1 MDENQDTGYEAFM
14 EAFEGDVGYQTD
26 AQENTDTQQE
36 DRDEGGNAETGVATE
51 EGAAEEASQTETGAT
66 DAGDA
71 GKDSAQ
77 DPAEKTEGEVFT
89 LKVNKQERTCTRE
102 EVINLAQKG
111 ADYDRVKDQLTQ
123 ERQNTAQLQSQLE
136 GNQETMDI
144 LGEIAKESNTN
155 VPDLLD
161 SLRVASYRK
170 QGLSEDAA
178 KERLLRVKAERE
190 TAKAKAGAVTTQET
204 ETEARQ
210 KRVAQDLA
218 DFRKEYPEVQLSD
231 ALLEKLMPD
240 IEAGRSM
247 LQAYGRYE
255 SAQKDARIADLEQQ
269 LAAEKQNNAN
279 RAGSP
284 GSQQD
289 TGGRKTKSDF
299 EKFMEAFE

>member
-1 MDENQDTGYEAFM
+1 MENEQDTGFEAFM
-14 EAFEGDVGYQTD
+14 EAFDGDVGYQTD
-26 AQENTDTQQE
+26 AQEDADTQQE
-36 DRDEGGNAETGVATE
+36 DRDEGGNAETGVTTE
-51 EGAAEEASQTETGAT
+51 EGAAEEASQTETGT
-66 DAGDA
+66 DAAEDA
-71 GKDSAQ
+71 DEDGAQ
-77 DPAEKTEGEVFT
+77 DPTAKTEEVFT

-136 GNQETMDI
+136 GNQETMEI
-144 LGEIAKESNTN
+144 LDEIAKESNTN
-155 VPDLLD
+155 VPELLD
-161 SLRVASYRK
+161 SLRVASYRR

-178 KERLLRVKAERE
+178 KERLLRVKAEKE

-218 DFRKEYPEVQLSD
+218 DFRKEYPDMQLSD
-231 ALLEKLMPD
+231 ELLEKLMPD

-255 SAQKDARIADLEQQ
+255 SAQKDARIAELEQQ

>member
-1 MDENQDTGYEAFM
+1 MDNEQDTGYEAFM
-14 EAFEGDVGYQTD
+14 EAFDGDVGYQTD
-26 AQENTDTQQE
+26 AQEDADTQQE
-36 DRDEGGNAETGVATE
+36 DRDEGGNAETGVTTE
-51 EGAAEEASQTETGAT
+51 DGAAEEASQTETGT
-66 DAGDA
+66 DAAEDA
-71 GKDSAQ
+71 DEDGAQ
-77 DPAEKTEGEVFT
+77 DPTAKAEEVFT

-123 ERQNTAQLQSQLE
+123 ERQNSAQLQSQLD
-136 GNQETMDI
+136 GQQEAMETLD
-144 LGEIAKESNTN
+144 EIAKESNTN
-155 VPDLLD
+155 VPELLD
-161 SLRVASYRK
+161 SLRLASYRR

-178 KERLLRVKAERE
+178 KERLLRVKAEKE
-190 TAKAKAGAVTTQET
+190 TAKAKAGAAATQET

-255 SAQKDARIADLEQQ
+255 SAQKDARIAELERQ